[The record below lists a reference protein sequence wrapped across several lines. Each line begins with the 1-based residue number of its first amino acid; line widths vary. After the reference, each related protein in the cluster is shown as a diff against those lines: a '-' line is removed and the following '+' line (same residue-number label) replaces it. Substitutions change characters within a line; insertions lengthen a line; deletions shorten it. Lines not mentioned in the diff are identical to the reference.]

1 MERPHD
7 EDEVPLTYRRSTS
20 QLSQSAN
27 DDLRAWVRSLL
38 VLHNK
43 HFPPRVPA
51 PSPEYNRS
59 PYSTDEVS
67 AKMNKTSRLSSRES
81 PHTSAAPRSS
91 QSLVPSMAIHRFD
104 GTAAQLEDDHAYT
117 PRRYLSQPD
126 FLKDANVRPE
136 DTTAPELSE
145 QNQRHEGTAVGQG
158 SGGIAELPPIPQR
171 SPFNRTSGRFKPHY
185 DVRTLPPASPGLT
198 EKYLRPSM
206 QHVPGSYRSELP
218 QSNQREASSSP
229 AIDGPGEDIDRAQPK
244 PQGSHTAS
252 PSSAI
257 KSLNQ
262 AQEYSGPLPARPSVR
277 SVRSSRSL
285 KPKTSHASLR
295 SNFSSK
301 ALLQLNLGR
310 PNTGQVAE
318 PIVTT
323 GMSPV
328 HSHSNMAA
336 SAGYAGLQGKPESQL
351 RCGNAD
357 IGENDLAKTHEIVSS
372 TDTQVW
378 DLLAQLPPVKQ
389 ITVDELDFP
398 SLMVTSSSD
407 PNEFLAP
414 QRTREHSRE
423 VSSHEEREDQDFK
436 DRPDLPSKTTEPL
449 HRVPREGK
457 APSVANAQS
466 PSTPGTPKS
475 SASQKAS
482 SLSRALTALSQISSK
497 SNGSGLRLSTLR
509 SPTKYEKLDDDV
521 VGPTSQSQ
529 YQDVGTRSN
538 WVRDF
543 VGRSSTSPISATPNL
558 TSGPP
563 KERRKAPNS
572 KERLY
577 SRTMPVPP
585 RSLAASDENAFQN
598 QSVRDAMK
606 NLAIARHQQDNAD
619 SFSKVILDLENLLE
633 EALVVAHRASH
644 ENKSTDGTGPD
655 RPLHP
660 ESPTSFYTESTLSS
674 DNGSMHSGGRDEE
687 DHRTSE
693 TRTITQPAHDRI
705 AVIEPEENDRY
716 HGHFRK
722 ARDPTP
728 YPPATRNASVV
739 PPTEQEEPLKK
750 QPSFGGGLGSAPQR
764 TFEQALERQDQ
775 QKSINSNGLLQPPAS
790 RDWAVPKRQ
799 PTMKTPEPDSMPLL
813 PRQPTMAQAPLKEQ
827 NSILA
832 RKQNQSSHAWSEQT
846 VHREINGSQKPTDQ
860 PRART
865 FKLRP
870 RQKYQ
875 GSTEALEMRTY
886 GSSREG
892 PEAQD
897 ESDSDDPESKHYK
910 DVDKHVDTTS
920 KARGVASADSRRES
934 TLSPLPDRHY
944 ESEDQGHVKQGS
956 IRNGRRSHFSIK
968 EPQGFS
974 LSRSHKRA
982 PIARD
987 WSDSRKRWTAT
998 IACISTA
1005 LIGLIIGIYAGEVPA
1020 IQYAIVDEHHYT
1032 ILGNVVLFIGLA
1044 ISTFFFFPLPLLHGR
1059 KPYTLAALAI
1069 LLPLQF
1075 PQALAVNTQRTP
1087 LVATY
1092 RVGLLL
1098 LRAIAGLIIG
1108 FANINFL
1115 STLLDLFGAS
1125 LQSSNPHQ
1133 EEVDVND
1140 VRRHG
1145 GGMGMWLGIWTW
1157 CFIGSIGLGFF
1168 IGAVIISGLDVSW
1181 GFWITIILTAAV
1193 LVLNVLAP
1201 ETRRSAYRR
1210 SMAEVRNGGEVSRRI
1225 ARGEIKMHLDATGPI
1240 YWWEEVTAGQR
1251 LCLRML
1257 KQPGFAILS
1266 LYLGWIYGQIVIVI
1280 VVSLMAR

>member
-1 MERPHD
+1 MERPLD
-7 EDEVPLTYRRSTS
+7 EDEAPLVYRRSTS

-27 DDLRAWVRSLL
+27 DELKARVRSLL
-38 VLHNK
+38 VFHNK

-59 PYSTDEVS
+59 LYSTNEGS
-67 AKMNKTSRLSSRES
+67 ATIDKTRRLSSRES
-81 PHTSAAPRSS
+81 PHNLAAPRSA
-91 QSLVPSMAIHRFD
+91 QSTVPIMAIHRFD
-104 GTAAQLEDDHAYT
+104 GPAGQLEDDHAHT
-117 PRRYLSQPD
+117 PRRYLSQPN
-126 FLKDANVRPE
+126 FLKDANARAEGISASELFEQDQRP
-136 DTTAPELSE
+136 
-145 QNQRHEGTAVGQG
+145 EGTAVGQG
-158 SGGIAELPPIPQR
+158 SGGVAELPPIPQR

-185 DVRTLPPASPGLT
+185 DARTLPPASPGLT

-206 QHVPGSYRSELP
+206 QHVPGSYGSELP
-218 QSNQREASSSP
+218 QSNQREAKLSL
-229 AIDGPGEDIDRAQPK
+229 ANDGPGEDSDQAQSK
-244 PQGSHTAS
+244 PQGSHTAP

-257 KSLNQ
+257 KSLNH
-262 AQEYSGPLPARPSVR
+262 AQEYGSPLPARPSVR
-277 SVRSSRSL
+277 SVRSSTSL
-285 KPKTSHASLR
+285 KRRTSHASLK
-295 SNFSSK
+295 SNISSK
-301 ALLQLNLGR
+301 ALLQPNVGR
-310 PNTGQVAE
+310 SNTGQVAE

-323 GMSPV
+323 GTSHV
-328 HSHSNMAA
+328 HSHSNIAA

-351 RCGNAD
+351 RYGNAD
-357 IGENDLAKTHEIVSS
+357 IGENKLAKTHEIVSS
-372 TDTQVW
+372 ADTQVS
-378 DLLAQLPPVKQ
+378 DLLAQLPPIKQ
-389 ITVDELDFP
+389 RTVDELDFP

-436 DRPDLPSKTTEPL
+436 DRRDLPSKTTEPL

-457 APSVANAQS
+457 ASSVANAQS

-475 SASQKAS
+475 STSQKAS

-509 SPTKYEKLDDDV
+509 SPTKYEKLDDEV
-521 VGPTSQSQ
+521 AGSMTQSQ

-543 VGRSSTSPISATPNL
+543 VGRSTGSPILATPNL
-558 TSGPP
+558 TPRPSR
-563 KERRKAPNS
+563 ERRKAANS
-572 KERLY
+572 KERLH
-577 SRTMPVPP
+577 SKTMPVPP

-633 EALVVAHRASH
+633 EALVVAHRAAH

-660 ESPTSFYTESTLSS
+660 ESPTSFYTESALSS
-674 DNGSMHSGGRDEE
+674 DDGSMHSGGRDEE
-687 DHRTSE
+687 DHRTSD
-693 TRTITQPAHDRI
+693 TRTVTQPTHDRI
-705 AVIEPEENDRY
+705 TVIEPEENDRY

-728 YPPATRNASVV
+728 YPPATRNASVI
-739 PPTEQEEPLKK
+739 PPVEQEEPPKK
-750 QPSFGGGLGSAPQR
+750 QPLFVGGLGSAPQR
-764 TFEQALERQDQ
+764 TSEQALASSDQ
-775 QKSINSNGLLQPPAS
+775 QKSINSNGLLQPPVS
-790 RDWAVPKRQ
+790 RDWVVPKRQ
-799 PTMKTPEPDSMPLL
+799 PTMRTPEPDSIPLL

-846 VHREINGSQKPTDQ
+846 VHREINSPQKPTAQ

-865 FKLRP
+865 FKLPP

-875 GSTEALEMRTY
+875 ESTEPIEMRTY
-886 GSSREG
+886 GSPGKGHEV
-892 PEAQD
+892 QD
-897 ESDSDDPESKHYK
+897 QSDSDDPESKYYK
-910 DVDKHVDTTS
+910 DLDKPVGATS
-920 KARGVASADSRRES
+920 GSRGGASADARRES
-934 TLSPLPDRHY
+934 TLSPLPDRQF
-944 ESEDQGHVKQGS
+944 ELEDQGHVKQGS

-987 WSDSRKRWTAT
+987 WTDSRKRWTAT

-1098 LRAIAGLIIG
+1098 PRAIAGLIIG

-1125 LQSSNPHQ
+1125 LQSSNPYQ

-1280 VVSLMAR
+1280 VVSFIAR

>member
-1 MERPHD
+1 MERRHD
-7 EDEVPLTYRRSTS
+7 EDEAPLIYRRSTS

-27 DDLRAWVRSLL
+27 DDLRVPVRSLL
-38 VLHNK
+38 VFHNK
-43 HFPPRVPA
+43 HFPPPVPA

-59 PYSTDEVS
+59 LYSTDEGS
-67 AKMNKTSRLSSRES
+67 ATIDKASRLPSQES
-81 PHTSAAPRSS
+81 PHNSAAPGSA
-91 QSLVPSMAIHRFD
+91 QSPVPTMAIHRFD
-104 GTAAQLEDDHAYT
+104 GSAGQLEDDHAHT

-126 FLKDANVRPE
+126 FLKDANLRAE
-136 DTTAPELSE
+136 GTSAPELSE
-145 QNQRHEGTAVGQG
+145 QNQRHEGTAMGQG
-158 SGGIAELPPIPQR
+158 SGGTAELPPIPQR

-218 QSNQREASSSP
+218 QYNQREASSSP
-229 AIDGPGEDIDRAQPK
+229 AIDGPAEDIDGAQPK

-257 KSLNQ
+257 KSLNHPR
-262 AQEYSGPLPARPSVR
+262 EYSGPFPARPSVR
-277 SVRSSRSL
+277 SVRSTTCL
-285 KPKTSHASLR
+285 KPRMSHTSLR

-301 ALLQLNLGR
+301 ALLQPNVGR
-310 PNTGQVAE
+310 PYTGQVAE

-323 GMSPV
+323 GMNHVP
-328 HSHSNMAA
+328 SHSNMAA
-336 SAGYAGLQGKPESQL
+336 SLGYAGLQGKPEGQL
-351 RCGNAD
+351 RYGNAD
-357 IGENDLAKTHEIVSS
+357 TREHDLAKTHEIMPS
-372 TDTQVW
+372 TDTQVSN
-378 DLLAQLPPVKQ
+378 LLAQLPPIKQ

-436 DRPDLPSKTTEPL
+436 DRPDLPSKTIEPL

-457 APSVANAQS
+457 ASSVTNAQI

-475 SASQKAS
+475 STSQKAS

-521 VGPTSQSQ
+521 AGPMTQSQ
-529 YQDVGTRSN
+529 CQTVGTRSK

-543 VGRSSTSPISATPNL
+543 VGRSTTSPISATPNL
-558 TSGPP
+558 TSRSSR
-563 KERRKAPNS
+563 ERREAANS
-572 KERLY
+572 KERLH
-577 SRTMPVPP
+577 SRTMPVPS

-606 NLAIARHQQDNAD
+606 NLAIARHQQDNAE
-619 SFSKVILDLENLLE
+619 SFSRVILDLENLLE
-633 EALVVAHRASH
+633 EALVVAQRAAH
-644 ENKSTDGTGPD
+644 ESKPTDRTGPD

-660 ESPTSFYTESTLSS
+660 QSPTSSYTESAVSS
-674 DNGSMHSGGRDEE
+674 DDGSMQSGGRDEE
-687 DHRTSE
+687 DHHSSE
-693 TRTITQPAHDRI
+693 PRTITQPTHDRI
-705 AVIEPEENDRY
+705 TVIEPEENDRY

-739 PPTEQEEPLKK
+739 PPVEQEEPLKK
-750 QPSFGGGLGSAPQR
+750 QFSFAGGLGSIPQR
-764 TFEQALERQDQ
+764 ISEQALARSDE
-775 QKSINSNGLLQPPAS
+775 QKPINGNGLLQPPVS

-799 PTMKTPEPDSMPLL
+799 PTMRTPEPDSMPLL
-813 PRQPTMAQAPLKEQ
+813 PRQPTMAQNPLKEQ

-846 VHREINGSQKPTDQ
+846 VHRQINSPQKPTDQ

-865 FKLRP
+865 FKLPP

-875 GSTEALEMRTY
+875 ESTEPIEMRTY
-886 GSSREG
+886 GSPGEG
-892 PEAQD
+892 PEVQD
-897 ESDSDDPESKHYK
+897 QSDSDDPESKNYK
-910 DVDKHVDTTS
+910 DLGKSVDATS
-920 KARGVASADSRRES
+920 GSQGGASADARRES
-934 TLSPLPDRHY
+934 TLSPLPDRQF
-944 ESEDQGHVKQGS
+944 ELEDQGHVKQGS

-1087 LVATY
+1087 LVTTY

-1098 LRAIAGLIIG
+1098 PRAIAGLIIG

-1133 EEVDVND
+1133 EAVDVND